1 MFLWPNECAD
11 GFVTNN
17 LCDLDGLLKVACSSI
32 FGICVEID
40 LTQWAESVSAGT
52 EVGLLSKLKFHE
64 PRNS

>member
-1 MFLWPNECAD
+1 M
-11 GFVTNN
+11 
-17 LCDLDGLLKVACSSI
+17 ACGAI